1 MIFCTLTYNN
11 YFNRI
16 IKRGTSY
23 ADYSPFLFNTT
34 MNVNFNEG
42 DGINAQFVL
51 TSMQD
56 QRLFN
61 DAAVKPDYAV
71 YMDDYYNIVSRWFI
85 VESHKERGGQYVLTL
100 KRDVVADNL
109 PSLLDQPFYAE
120 RAHFDLNSSSP
131 FLFNKEGMTFNQIK
145 SGQALLLDKTKNAKG
160 CVVGYVDKF
169 KEDITVNV
177 KVDEN
182 RSDLTVDE
190 FKQRLGNWLDP
201 SDWTKSNVDIYAVNS
216 IPTDKFGVIVKC
228 DNKARTWYR
237 SSVWIREDNKFVMIR
252 EEPATM
258 GYWMNEPSMLQN
270 YLDIKNSTIDT
281 LKSLVYTNNDTTKG
295 FVTDQQ
301 LALIVASDGLTIFD
315 DTTKI
320 NYICHIVQTTTDSPA
335 YFRASDIGESFFNTF
350 DSKVQSSW
358 KSGHENVVFGT
369 ASDKSYELAF
379 YPGTTKYNI
388 VVERATSSA
397 TATIKS
403 SHTPTTD
410 SAYDVFCIP
419 CDSNV
424 TLIDGTEQKAIYISS
439 TDALQLACAVATG
452 LGTHLY
458 DIQLLP
464 YCPLPDTE
472 LNQQHIIH
480 LDPNGSTLFK
490 TPDGTIIGAMLWC
503 QSANRQFVIDM
514 PITNDPT
521 KEDSISNYKYKKV
534 SNECDMWRLSAPNA
548 SAYFDFSPSM
558 NGGVTLY
565 DVYMTCKPLS
575 PYIRVCPQ
583 FGGLY
588 GSTFNDYRG
597 LILGGDYSLPIV
609 SDAWVNYQI
618 NNKNYDNIFRYN
630 VETLDLEQSIKRTQ
644 LGWGIGTGVLGGA
657 GAGGALGSV
666 IAGLPGAFAVGG
678 LGTAASIA
686 GGIADYKLE
695 DKLMKR
701 QKDSMLTMQ
710 EYSIGNVKALP
721 NTLAKVGAFH
731 IDSVVV
737 PFVEYYTCTKEERES
752 FKRYLEWYGCKLGQF
767 VKLNDLLD
775 SNERRYVQGSFVRI
789 ENIQGDSHMVD
800 AINDEFKGG
809 VYI

>member
-16 IKRGTSY
+16 IKRETSY

-42 DGINAQFVL
+42 DGINAQYVL

-61 DAAVKPDYAV
+61 DAAIKPDYSI
-71 YMDDYYNIVSRWFI
+71 YLDDYYNIVSRWFI
-85 VESHKERGGQYVLTL
+85 VESHKERGGQYVLSL

-109 PSLLDQPFYAE
+109 PSLLEQPFYAE
-120 RAHFDLNSSSP
+120 RAHLDFNSSSP
-131 FLFNKEGMTFNQIK
+131 FVFNKEGMTFNQIK
-145 SGQALLLDKTKNAKG
+145 SGQSLLLDKTKNAKG

-169 KEDITVNV
+169 KEDVTVSV

-182 RSDLTVDE
+182 RSDLTVNE

-201 SDWTKSNVDIYAVNS
+201 SDWTKSNIDIYAVAS
-216 IPTDKFGVIVKC
+216 IPTDKFGIIVKC
-228 DNKARTWYR
+228 DNAARTIYR
-237 SSVWIREDNKFVMIR
+237 SSVWIREDNKFVMIP

-270 YLDIKNSTIDT
+270 YLDIKNRTIDT

-295 FVTDQQ
+295 FVTDSQI
-301 LALIVASDGLTIFD
+301 ALIVASDGLTIFD
-315 DTTKI
+315 TTTNT
-320 NYICHIVQTTTDSPA
+320 NYICRIVQTTTDAPA
-335 YFRASDIGESFFNTF
+335 YFRASDIGEGYFNKF
-350 DSKVQSSW
+350 DSEVQSSW
-358 KSGHENVVFGT
+358 KSGHGEVVFGAANT
-369 ASDKSYELAF
+369 KSYEVAF
-379 YPGTTKYNI
+379 YPGVTKYNI
-388 VVERATSSA
+388 VVERATVSA
-397 TATIKS
+397 DATIKAN
-403 SHTPTTD
+403 HTPTTN

-424 TLIDGTEQKAIYISS
+424 TLTDGTEQQTIYISP

-452 LGTHLY
+452 LGAHLY

-472 LNQQHIIH
+472 LSEQHIIH
-480 LDPNGSTLFK
+480 LDPNGSTVFK
-490 TPDGTIIGAMLWC
+490 TTDGVIIGALLWS
-503 QSANRQFVIDM
+503 QSANRQFVIEM

-521 KEDSISNYKYKKV
+521 KDDSISNYKYKKV

-565 DVYMTCKPLS
+565 DVYMTCKPFS

-588 GSTFNDYRG
+588 GTTFNDYRG

-644 LGWGIGTGVLGGA
+644 LKVGGISGVFGGA
-657 GAGGALGSV
+657 GAGGALGSI
-666 IAGLPGAFAVGG
+666 IAGVPGALAVGAI
-678 LGTAASIA
+678 GTVASVA
-686 GGIADYKLE
+686 GGIADYRLE

-701 QKDSMLTMQ
+701 QRDSMLTMQ
-710 EYSIGNVKALP
+710 EYSLGNVKALP

-752 FKRYLEWYGCKLGQF
+752 FKQYLKWYGCKLGQF
-767 VKLNDLLD
+767 VTLNDLRD
-775 SNERRYVQGSFVRI
+775 STERRYVQGSFVRI